1 MGQVQG
7 HVYNKIN
14 WYSVSLLQFQNII
27 KQCLTIMDPGGHA
40 IRKGD
45 DLLLDLFLNMKVFI
59 CNLYQRKFKAMHYL
73 VYVLMNRNL
82 SSVYI

>member
-1 MGQVQG
+1 
-7 HVYNKIN
+7 
-14 WYSVSLLQFQNII
+14 
-27 KQCLTIMDPGGHA
+27 MDPGGHA

-82 SSVYI
+82 NSVYI